1 MKSMTVGELKAHF
14 SEVLQQVQQGEDIAV
29 CYGRKKEKVAVLVP
43 YEKYIQKP
51 PVRLGVMEGKAQYE
65 IREDFKMSDEE
76 LLDS

>member
-14 SEVLQQVQQGEDIAV
+14 SEVLQEVQQGEDIAV
-29 CYGRKKEKVAVLVP
+29 CYGRKKERVAVLVP

-51 PVRLGVMEGKAQYE
+51 SVRLGVMEGKAQYE
-65 IREDFKMSDEE
+65 ICEDFKISDAE